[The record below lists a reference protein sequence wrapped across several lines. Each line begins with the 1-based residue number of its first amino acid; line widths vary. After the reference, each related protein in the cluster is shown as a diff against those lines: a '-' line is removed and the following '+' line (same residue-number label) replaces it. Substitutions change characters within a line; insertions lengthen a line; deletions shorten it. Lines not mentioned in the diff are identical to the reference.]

1 MKTPLSGAT
10 FERPCNGGL
19 RPRVVSAG
27 DFGGRR
33 PLLLKPGFAGAART
47 WQIAALWALI
57 AVAFLSGAA
66 RAGETNLF
74 GAHMQQPAIAV
85 SSESNGVLE
94 LTCKVGF
101 MGGCCFPLTSR
112 DVTASLDLPA
122 GLSVLSGPEPA
133 RYESIEAPPSGTPQA
148 WATFKWRLR
157 KSHPD
162 APGESLT
169 VTVSSPGSGRVQAT
183 HTFDLQTRIS
193 IGGPRLPDRLPSGQA
208 LEIAVDAACLDP
220 DRYVKRV
227 RFWYSTEVPAGAEP
241 VEPTPDLAARG
252 ILQFKL
258 AGKLR
263 PVQGQSMDL
272 ARKYE
277 PTVWHG
283 TIPPRREP
291 LYGVALAMDD
301 TGRTALGPMVRCA
314 APVSAGQPNVDPTR
328 WVGMGFFLTL
338 VGCVAFAL
346 LPRRNALAVAGVVL
360 LIAVAIGFVWIRSPS
375 ARPTDDGAGYP
386 VNASTVAYLF
396 LDGGEESRQLAERM
410 ETYRRAAPHR
420 IHLLC
425 FVEGITPAPILNDQ
439 RARLHV
445 TRLPSVVFDNHALVD
460 GSDLA
465 AIHGTLDQ
473 CYEKPTPR
481 LSMELHGGLITGHQL
496 SLGFIMC
503 NHAARKDAHGSVS
516 AFAFENGV
524 LANGWRC
531 DHVVRASILEHR
543 RYAIPVGKCQAPAL
557 MQWSVPA
564 GVAPTNTGVLTV
576 ILDRQGRLIDS
587 ICTERPCTRTGICG

>member
-1 MKTPLSGAT
+1 MKTPPAKAT
-10 FERPCNGGL
+10 LEKPGSGGL
-19 RPRVVSAG
+19 RPPGVSAG

-33 PLLLKPGFAGAART
+33 PLLQKPGFAGAART
-47 WQIAALWALI
+47 WQIAVGGALV
-57 AVAFLSGAA
+57 AVTFLSGDA

-101 MGGCCFPLTSR
+101 IGGCCFPLTSH
-112 DVTASLDLPA
+112 DVTASLDLSA

-133 RYESIEAPPSGTPQA
+133 GYESIVAPPSGTPQA

-157 KSHPD
+157 RSSPD
-162 APGESLT
+162 AGKSFT
-169 VTVSSPGSGRVQAT
+169 AIVSSPGSGQVQAT
-183 HTFDLQTRIS
+183 YSFDRQTRIS
-193 IGGPRLPDRLPSGQA
+193 VGGPRLPDRLASDQA
-208 LEIAVDAACLDP
+208 LEISVDAVSQDP
-220 DRYVKRV
+220 NRYVKRV
-227 RFWYSTEVPAGAEP
+227 RFWYSTDVPAGAEP

-263 PVQGQSMDL
+263 PVQGQFIDL

-283 TIPPRREP
+283 TVPGHPGP
-291 LYGVALAMDD
+291 LRGVALAIDD
-301 TGRTALGPMVRCA
+301 TGRTASGPMVRSA
-314 APVSAGQPNVDPTR
+314 GPVSAGQPNVASTR
-328 WVGMGFFLTL
+328 WVGIGFFLTL
-338 VGCVAFAL
+338 VGCVSFAL
-346 LPRRNALAVAGVVL
+346 LPRRNALAVAGVAL
-360 LIAVAIGFVWIRSPS
+360 LIAVAIGFVWVRSPS

-410 ETYRRAAPHR
+410 ETYRLAAPHR

-465 AIHGTLDQ
+465 AIHGTLDR

-481 LSMELHGGLITGHQL
+481 LSMELHGGWIAGHQL

-503 NHAARKDAHGSVS
+503 NHAARQDAHGSVS

-531 DHVVRASILEHR
+531 DHVVRASLLENR

-557 MQWSVPA
+557 MQWKAPA
-564 GVAPTNTGVLTV
+564 GVDSGKTGALTV

-587 ICTERPCTRTGICG
+587 ICTERPCSRTGICG